1 MSDGVLLGDGEVAA
15 AEVVGGRRWRT
26 AEQKLRIVEETLL
39 PGVSVAQVAHRHG
52 INANQIFQWRR
63 QYRGGDLRSATGDTA
78 GLLSVT
84 VTESPAADSP
94 AMAEMQVAAT
104 SGGAIHIELR
114 GCAVVSIERGADEAL
129 VRTVLES
136 LRT

>member
-1 MSDGVLLGDGEVAA
+1 
-15 AEVVGGRRWRT
+15 
-26 AEQKLRIVEETLL
+26 
-39 PGVSVAQVAHRHG
+39 
-52 INANQIFQWRR
+52 
-63 QYRGGDLRSATGDTA
+63 
-78 GLLSVT
+78 
-84 VTESPAADSP
+84 
-94 AMAEMQVAAT
+94 MAEMQVAAT